1 LPELLVW
8 LFEDSFVFKNI
19 CPKEENGMELVVNNF
34 SMNFSE
40 LGKGLPVLLIHGY
53 PLSQQIWE
61 PQLEGLSDRFKI
73 ITPDLRGHGKSQAVP
88 GPYSMEMLADDLAA
102 LLDALEI
109 HQKVVVCGLSM
120 GGYVAMAFYRK
131 HAARMK
137 ALILTATRAADDTP
151 QARLGRDATAETARI
166 QGIAP
171 IVETMLP
178 KMFAPGTLLANENL
192 VSQVRSIMMSISLEG
207 LLGDLA
213 GMRDRLDSRPMLN
226 GIGIPTLVVHG
237 REDQIIPTQ
246 EAVDMQKSIPGAQL
260 ELIPD
265 SGHLVNM
272 EQPNEFNDV
281 VRKFLSNND

>member
-1 LPELLVW
+1 
-8 LFEDSFVFKNI
+8 
-19 CPKEENGMELVVNNF
+19 MELVVNNL

-40 LGKGLPVLLIHGY
+40 LGKGLPVLFIHGY
-53 PLSQQIWE
+53 PLSQRIWE

-73 ITPDLRGHGKSQAVP
+73 VTPDLRGHGKSQAVP

-151 QARLGRDATAETARI
+151 QARAGRDATAETARLS
-166 QGIAP
+166 GIAP
-171 IVETMLP
+171 VVEGMLP
-178 KMFAPGTLLANENL
+178 KMFARDTLLANEHL
-192 VSQVRSIMMSISLEG
+192 VNQVKSIMMSISLEG
-207 LLGDLA
+207 VLGDLQ
-213 GMRDRLDSRPMLN
+213 GMRDRLDSRTMLN

-237 REDQIIPTQ
+237 MEDQIIPTQ
-246 EAVDMQKSIPGAQL
+246 EAIDMQKAIPGAQL
-260 ELIPD
+260 ELIPE
-265 SGHLVNM
+265 SGHLVNL
-272 EQPNEFNDV
+272 ERPNEFNEV
-281 VRKFLSNND
+281 VRKFLSELN